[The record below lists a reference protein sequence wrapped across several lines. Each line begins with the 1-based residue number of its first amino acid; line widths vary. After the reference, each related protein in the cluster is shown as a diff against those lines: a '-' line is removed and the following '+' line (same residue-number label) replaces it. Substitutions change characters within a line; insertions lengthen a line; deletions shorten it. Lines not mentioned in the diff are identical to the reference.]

1 MDDPVKLVITTPDAS
16 AVEDASALANT
27 ALINAH
33 EFLIPTLLPS
43 WFKEAPSFVREA
55 LRESIKQHNVTQKA
69 VAQILGQIK
78 PMEQFAEPLLKAALT
93 AQGWGDINPRTHG
106 IKEVHLLSNV
116 LVFISQQQ
124 LALADTLAHLLLPDL
139 MVPQSLEVN
148 IVSSITHHSLLQAAM
163 QNFEASQARADGF
176 DSGSVIYTAR
186 AALPSITS
194 RLKPE
199 DFAVICRNLDL
210 GTQYQMHLG
219 RVFEPPDD
227 PWPSGDPR
235 SIRHKTNRLFSLNK
249 QYAFS
254 SALHLAYM
262 KNQISATHYMFMVDL
277 LSGVSTLP
285 SGGHPRHSTLM
296 IMACEVP
303 GIVLIW
309 PENKPVTV
317 AQRCFVY
324 LPTFPD
330 GSFHLFQTFD
340 EFKAQLW
347 AWLYEGTHTHYFSN
361 LIPVRHRAEFIRRTD
376 TKNLTLDSL
385 LIRRPPIINEPALYL
400 ETRHIPQSQNPFEV
414 GWRLHLEQIKDDARM
429 LMVPTGDEDT
439 KARLTRL
446 ASYLNVGVSVLGIAL
461 GFVPVLGELLL
472 AVSVIQLGA
481 EVFDG
486 IVAWR
491 RGDRVEALEYMF
503 DIAQNLALV
512 ASTAGVA
519 KALKPS
525 PFVDG
530 LKPVTSVRGHKRLW
544 IPDLKPYE
552 VKHISLTGLKP
563 NATGVY
569 LHRGKSFI
577 KLEGKTYSIIADPLT
592 GEGYIQH
599 PNDPQAYTPTLQHN
613 QRGAWIHE
621 LDKPRLWPR
630 EQLFRR
636 LGPEAEAFSS
646 HTMNAVLLASNTTDD
661 MLRALFMDNL
671 PLPPLLA
678 DTLNRAGISERVEGF
693 IQQMEQGV
701 NRSIGNADVQLEL
714 LTELAGWPANQILRV
729 VNAEGSVVK
738 EYGSDLE
745 PRHPRMQIT
754 ETQINNG
761 DVLKVVTERMP
772 QDQRTVLLGDD
783 LPTLDQQ
790 VKGLARKLGDHAKS
804 INASLVTRLYS
815 ASESIAL
822 EHNALHRQF
831 PGLPVSVMT
840 ELKSTLTATELSTLN
855 TTNRLPL
862 HVLEEARR
870 YMQNLRLNR
879 ALEGLFFESLSN
891 ADSQTLAWN
900 TVSRLSGWPEN
911 LRLVLRDKGTGKAL
925 DVLGSASSTN
935 RLEIF
940 KNNDTYEFFSSTSE
954 TVYSSPQ
961 LLKCIGKALTPQAR
975 SALGL
980 PEVDVSQVLARKVAE
995 LAAHE
1000 RTISGLK
1007 LGLHTIKPWLRSPMR
1022 LADGRIGY
1030 TLGGRSGHMLS
1041 ENKSLLLKNL
1051 VLELY
1056 PLMTEVQAGQF
1067 LYHLRLS
1074 PALATRALVSLKTQL
1089 QTLRSDLAQW
1099 EANPVWSQPQTGP
1112 QVLLSAAEKR
1122 AIRQRLILAWRR
1134 QTPSI
1139 NIGDHT
1145 GYVLDLN
1152 SWSVANLPVLSAD
1165 FSHISAL
1172 HLANSPSG
1180 HLPFHFLQR
1189 FPNLRVLSLENNHL
1203 RELPA
1208 SLASLSNLTDLN
1220 LQGNQVVL
1228 TLGAVDLLSGLTKL
1242 KSLNLTGNPL
1252 GRRISVSQLSDL
1264 EHLRLRYT
1272 QISEWP
1278 EGVETLTHLQA
1289 LDLRDNAIT
1298 HIPTDVLT
1306 VERAA
1311 INRVTNLHDNPLNA
1325 DSIRRLEIYQREHG
1339 INLGVDRQF
1348 IHSSA
1353 ARGIE
1358 HWANRPTPEQTR
1370 IWSDL
1375 SSLRKSRSFFRVLED
1390 MSESEQFSRTQDDLT
1405 DRVWTM
1411 LKDIYEDS
1419 ELRQLSFDI
1428 AANPRTCRDGSAMTF
1443 ASLEL
1448 QRHVY
1453 TALRKHDTESEL
1465 LMLARGLFRLELLD
1479 KHVTQV
1485 VSARHAAIIAD
1496 QRRHVE
1502 QLQVLIDAVRPDF
1515 SARPLIEL
1523 SAEEQQGVAYRLGT
1537 PEALTLAPLLS
1548 PAGMRVRMARHDPLE
1563 IQMFYHIQLANRLGL
1578 PARPTSMRFEHVADV
1593 TQAEVEVARQFVMS
1607 QETTTA
1613 LSASIE
1619 MRDFWIDFLE
1629 KKHSELFRVSDEP
1642 YQMRLDVLFSGRES
1656 ESSGNYLARLEAIK
1670 EERNVVRK
1678 ALIARLTA
1686 QELQEHPL
1694 PDPRT

>member
-1 MDDPVKLVITTPDAS
+1 MDDPVKLVVTNPNAS
-16 AVEDASALANT
+16 AVEEASVLANT
-27 ALINAH
+27 VLINAH
-33 EFLIPTLLPS
+33 EFLIPTLLPA

-69 VAQILGQIK
+69 VAQVLGQIK
-78 PMEQFAEPLLKAALT
+78 PMEQFSEPLLKAALV

-106 IKEVHLLSNV
+106 IKEIHLLSNV
-116 LVFISQQQ
+116 LVFLSQQQ
-124 LALADTLAHLLLPDL
+124 LALADTLVKLLLPDL

-148 IVSSITHHSLLQAAM
+148 IVSSITRQSLLQAAM
-163 QNFEASQARADGF
+163 QNFEARHTLADGF
-176 DSGSVIYTAR
+176 DSGTVIYKAQ
-186 AALPSITS
+186 AASPSITS

-199 DFAVICRNLDL
+199 NFAVICRNLDL

-227 PWPSGDPR
+227 PWPSDDPR
-235 SIRHKTNRLFSLNK
+235 STRHKINRLFSLNK
-249 QYAFS
+249 HYAFS
-254 SALHLAYM
+254 SAMHLAYM
-262 KNQISATHYMFMVDL
+262 KNEISVTHYMFMVDL
-277 LSGVSTLP
+277 LSDTSTLP
-285 SGGHPRHSTLM
+285 SGEHPRHSTLK
-296 IMACEVP
+296 IMGCEVP

-324 LPTFPD
+324 LPKFPD
-330 GSFHLFQTFD
+330 RSFHLFQSFD

-347 AWLYEGTHTHYFSN
+347 AWLSEGTYTHYFAS
-361 LIPVRHRAEFIRRTD
+361 LMPVRHRAEFIRRTD
-376 TKNLTLDSL
+376 IKNLTLDSL

-491 RGDRVEALEYMF
+491 RGDRAEALEYVF

-512 ASTAGVA
+512 ASTAGAA

-563 NATGVY
+563 NDKAVY

-577 KLEGKTYSIIADPLT
+577 KLEGKTYSITSDPLT
-592 GEGYIQH
+592 GAGYIQH
-599 PNDPQAYTPTLQHN
+599 PYDPQAYTPTLQHN
-613 QRGAWIHE
+613 NRGAWTHE
-621 LDKPRLWPR
+621 LDNPRLWRR

-636 LGPEAEAFSS
+636 LGPEAESFSRS
-646 HTMNAVLLASNTTDD
+646 TMDAVLQASNTSDD

-678 DTLNRAGISERVEGF
+678 DTLFRASISERVEGF

-714 LTELAGWPANQILRV
+714 LTELAGWPANQVLRV
-729 VNAEGSVVK
+729 VNAEGGVVK
-738 EYGSDLE
+738 EYGNDLA
-745 PRHPRMQIT
+745 PLHPRMQIT
-754 ETQINNG
+754 ATQINNG
-761 DVLKVVTERMP
+761 DLLKVVIERMP
-772 QDQRTVLLGDD
+772 QDQRVVLLGDD
-783 LPTLDQQ
+783 LLTLDQQ
-790 VKGLARKLGDHAKS
+790 VQGLASKLGDHAKS
-804 INASLVTRLYS
+804 IKASLVTRLYS
-815 ASESIAL
+815 ASESIAP
-822 EHNALHRQF
+822 EHNALHSQF
-831 PGLPVSVMT
+831 PGLPVSVMS
-840 ELKSTLTATELSTLN
+840 ELISTLTPTGLSTLN
-855 TTNRLPL
+855 TTSRLPL
-862 HVLEEARR
+862 HVLEEARS
-870 YMQNLRLNR
+870 YVQNVRLNR
-879 ALEGLFFESLSN
+879 ALEGLFFEGLSN
-891 ADSQTLAWN
+891 VDSQTLAWN
-900 TVSRLSGWPEN
+900 TASRLPGWPEN
-911 LRLVLRDKGTGKAL
+911 LKLVLRDKGTGMDL

-940 KNNDTYEFFSSTSE
+940 KNNDKYEFFSSTSE

-961 LLKCIGKALTPQAR
+961 LLKCIAKALSPQAR

-980 PEVDVSQVLARKVAE
+980 PEVDVSQALASKVAE
-995 LAAHE
+995 LAARE
-1000 RTISGLK
+1000 RTNSGIK
-1007 LGLHTIKPWLRSPMR
+1007 LGLQTIKPWLKSPMR

-1030 TLGGRSGHMLS
+1030 TLGGRSGHMLD

-1056 PLMTEVQAGQF
+1056 PLMTDVQAGQF

-1074 PALATRALVSLKTQL
+1074 PALATQALVSLRAQL

-1099 EANPVWSQPQTGP
+1099 EANPVWSRPQTGP

-1122 AIRQRLILAWRR
+1122 AISQRLILAWRR
-1134 QTPSI
+1134 QTPSV
-1139 NIGDHT
+1139 NVGDHT

-1152 SWSVANLPVLSAD
+1152 SWPVANLPVLSAD

-1172 HLANSPSG
+1172 HLADSPSG

-1203 RELPA
+1203 LELPA
-1208 SLASLSNLTDLN
+1208 SLASLSNLTELN

-1228 TLGAVDLLSGLTKL
+1228 TPGAVDLLSGLTKL

-1252 GRRISVSQLSDL
+1252 GRRISVRQLTNL

-1272 QISEWP
+1272 QINEWP
-1278 EGVETLTHLQA
+1278 EGVETLTHLQT
-1289 LDLRDNAIT
+1289 LDLRDNEIT
-1298 HIPTDVLT
+1298 HIPTAVLT
-1306 VERAA
+1306 AERAA

-1325 DSIRRLEIYQREHG
+1325 DSIRRLDRYRHEQG
-1339 INLGVDRQF
+1339 INLGVHRQY

-1353 ARGIE
+1353 ARGIL
-1358 HWANRPTPEQTR
+1358 HWASRPTPGQTR

-1375 SSLRKSRSFFRVLED
+1375 SNLRKSKSFFRVLED
-1390 MSESEQFSRTQDDLT
+1390 MSESEQFLRTQGDLT
-1405 DRVWTM
+1405 GRVWTILNGM
-1411 LKDIYEDS
+1411 YEDS

-1448 QRHVY
+1448 QQQVY
-1453 TALRKHDTESEL
+1453 TALRKQDTESEL
-1465 LMLARGLFRLELLD
+1465 LKLARGLFRLELLD

-1485 VSARHAAIIAD
+1485 VSTRHAAIIAD

-1515 SARPLIEL
+1515 APRPLIEL

-1537 PEALTLAPLLS
+1537 PEALALAPLLS
-1548 PAGMRVRMARHDPLE
+1548 PAGMRSRMVRHDPLE
-1563 IQMFYHIQLANRLGL
+1563 IQMYYHIQLANRLGL
-1578 PARPTSMRFEHVADV
+1578 PARPTSMRFERVADV
-1593 TQAEVEVARQFVMS
+1593 TQAEVEVARQFVINE
-1607 QETTTA
+1607 ETAPA

-1629 KKHSELFRVSDEP
+1629 KKYSELFRISDEP
-1642 YQMRLDVLFSGRES
+1642 YQMRLDVLFSERES
-1656 ESSGNYLARLEAIK
+1656 ESSGNYLARLDAIK
-1670 EERNVVRK
+1670 EERNLARK
-1678 ALIARLTA
+1678 ALVVRLTA

-1694 PDPRT
+1694 PESQA